1 MGITMENENL
11 TIDELIEKLNELTAV
26 HDELGELEAHP
37 QDAAEILTEIDT
49 LDSEQFLIIAS
60 TIPHD
65 YLAKI
70 ILELPEKLK
79 EKLYKLFSAEELA
92 QITTHLYTD
101 DIATMIND
109 IEEMNEDM
117 ASEVMEN
124 MQTEDREQLELLRSF
139 NENEAGSYMQT
150 EIFTALKDESVG
162 NAMKRLKQMKRNEE
176 IENVHQLYIIDAQD
190 AFVSSILLE
199 DLIMYGRDDIFDS
212 LDEED
217 INHLSVNAH
226 EDIHDVVNQFE
237 KYDVA
242 VLPVIDEKGILIGR
256 ITSDDIYDVIEKH
269 ATEQIYNLAGV
280 NESAE
285 SEEKFF
291 QVGKHRAIWLG
302 LNLLTAIAASLVI
315 GLFDATI
322 QSMVALAVLMP
333 IVASMGG
340 NAGTQSLAVTV
351 RQLAVGDIEFD
362 DAKETI
368 IKETLLALFSGI
380 IFAVVMG
387 IVAYAW
393 FQLPMLG
400 VVIGLSMIINLF
412 FAGFFGAVIPMLLTK
427 IGSDPAIGSSV
438 VLTTVTDIV
447 GFFSFLGLATLI
459 LL

>member
-1 MGITMENENL
+1 MEKENL
-11 TIDELIEKLNELTAV
+11 NLEELVDRLNALTTM
-26 HDELGELEAHP
+26 HDELGEMEAHP
-37 QDAAEILTEIDT
+37 QDAAETLEEIDAI
-49 LDSEQFLIIAS
+49 DSEQFLAVAS
-60 TIPHD
+60 SIPHE

-70 ILELPEKLK
+70 MLELPVKLK
-79 EKLYKLFSAEELA
+79 EKLYNLFSPEELA

-101 DIATMIND
+101 DVATMIND
-109 IEEMNEDM
+109 IEEMNEEM
-117 ASEVMEN
+117 ASAVMEN
-124 MQTEDREQLELLRSF
+124 MESEDREHIELLRSF

-150 EIFTALKDESVG
+150 EIFTALKNETVG
-162 NAMKRLKQMKRNEE
+162 SAMKRLKQMKRNEE
-176 IENVHQLYIIDAQD
+176 IENVHQLYIIDENKC
-190 AFVSSILLE
+190 FVSSILLE
-199 DLIMYGRDDIFDS
+199 DLIMYGRDDTFAT
-212 LDEED
+212 LDED
-217 INHLSVNAH
+217 DVNHLSVNVH
-226 EDIHDVVNQFE
+226 EDIHEVVNQFE

-242 VLPVIDEKGILIGR
+242 VLPVIDEAGTLIGR

-280 NESAE
+280 SESAE

-302 LNLLTAIAASLVI
+302 LNLVTAIAASLVI

-351 RQLAVGDIEFD
+351 RQLAIGDIEFE

-368 IKETLLALFSGI
+368 IKETLLALFSGT

-387 IVAYAW
+387 IVAYLW

-400 VVIGLSMIINLF
+400 VVIGLSMVINLI

-427 IGSDPAIGSSV
+427 VGSDPAIGSSV
-438 VLTTVTDIV
+438 VLTTVTDVV

>member
-1 MGITMENENL
+1 MEKENL
-11 TIDELIEKLNELTAV
+11 SLEELVDRLNALTAM
-26 HDELGELEAHP
+26 HDELGEMEAHP
-37 QDAAEILTEIDT
+37 QDAAEILEEIDAI
-49 LDSEQFLIIAS
+49 DSEQFLAVAS
-60 TIPHD
+60 SIPHE

-79 EKLYKLFSAEELA
+79 EKLYNLFSAEELA

-101 DIATMIND
+101 DVATMIND
-109 IEEMNEDM
+109 IEEMNEEM
-117 ASEVMEN
+117 ASAVMEN
-124 MQTEDREQLELLRSF
+124 MEVEDREQIELLRSF

-150 EIFTALKDESVG
+150 EIFTALKDETVG
-162 NAMKRLKQMKRNEE
+162 SAMKRLKQMKRNEE
-176 IENVHQLYIIDAQD
+176 IENVHQLYIIDENKC
-190 AFVSSILLE
+190 FVSSILLE
-199 DLIMYGRDDIFDS
+199 DLIMYGRDDIFAA

-217 INHLSVNAH
+217 VNHLSVNVH
-226 EDIHDVVNQFE
+226 EDIHEVVNQFE

-242 VLPVIDEKGILIGR
+242 VLPVIDEAGTLIGR

-269 ATEQIYNLAGV
+269 ATEQIYNLVGV
-280 NESAE
+280 SESAE

-302 LNLLTAIAASLVI
+302 LNLITAIAASLVI

-351 RQLAVGDIEFD
+351 RQLAIGDIEFE

-368 IKETLLALFSGI
+368 VKETLLALFSGT

-387 IVAYAW
+387 IVAYLW

-400 VVIGLSMIINLF
+400 VVIGLSMVINLF

-427 IGSDPAIGSSV
+427 VGSDPAIGSSV
-438 VLTTVTDIV
+438 VLTTVTDVV

>member
-1 MGITMENENL
+1 MMEKENSTLEELVSRLNLL
-11 TIDELIEKLNELTAV
+11 TSV
-26 HDELGELEAHP
+26 HNELGEMEAHP
-37 QDAAEILTEIDT
+37 QDAAETLEEIDH
-49 LDSEQFLIIAS
+49 LDPEHFLIVAS
-60 TIPHD
+60 SIPHE

-70 ILELPEKLK
+70 MLELPEKLK

-101 DIATMIND
+101 DVATMIND

-117 ASEVMEN
+117 ASAVMEN
-124 MQTEDREQLELLRSF
+124 METEDREQIELLRSF

-150 EIFTALKDESVG
+150 EIFTALQEESVG
-162 NAMKRLKQMKRNEE
+162 SAMKRLKQMKRKEE
-176 IENVHQLYIIDAQD
+176 IENVHQLYIIDEKQRFIA
-190 AFVSSILLE
+190 SILLE
-199 DLIMYGRDDIFDS
+199 DLIMYGRDDTFRT

-217 INHLSVNAH
+217 VNHLSVNAH

-242 VLPVIDEKGILIGR
+242 VLPVIDEDGRLIGR

-280 NESAE
+280 SESAE
-285 SEEKFF
+285 NEEKFF

-302 LNLLTAIAASLVI
+302 LNLITAIAASLVI
-315 GLFDATI
+315 GLFDATL

-351 RQLAVGDIEFD
+351 RQLAVGDIAFE

-368 IKETLLALFSGI
+368 LKETLLSLFSGT

-387 IVAYAW
+387 IVAYIW

-400 VVIGLSMIINLF
+400 VVIGLSMVINLI

-427 IGSDPAIGSSV
+427 AGSDPAIGSSV
-438 VLTTVTDIV
+438 VLTTVTDVV

>member
-1 MGITMENENL
+1 MVDNNTDLETL
-11 TIDELIEKLNELTAV
+11 TLQLKKFIII

-37 QDAAEILTEIDT
+37 QDAADILENIYTI
-49 LDSEQFLIIAS
+49 DSEHFLQLAS

-70 ILELPEKLK
+70 MLELSEKTK
-79 EKLYKLFSAEELA
+79 EKLYSLFSAEELA
-92 QITTHLYTD
+92 QITAQLYTD
-101 DIATMIND
+101 DATEMIRD
-109 IEEMNEDM
+109 IEEMNEEM
-117 ASEVMEN
+117 ASEVMAN
-124 MQTEDREQLELLRSF
+124 MEVEDRENIELLRSF
-139 NENEAGSYMQT
+139 DDNEAGSYMQT
-150 EIFTALKDESVG
+150 ELFSAQKDENIG
-162 NAMKRLKQMKRNEE
+162 NAMRRLKQMKREGN
-176 IENVHQLYIIDAQD
+176 IENVHQLYITNKKNRFMA
-190 AFVSSILLE
+190 SILLE
-199 DLIMYGRDDIFDS
+199 DLILYGRDDTFNS

-217 INHLSVNAH
+217 LNHLSVNVH
-226 EDIHDVVNQFE
+226 EDIHDVVNIFE
-237 KYDVA
+237 KYDIA
-242 VLPVIDEKGILIGR
+242 VLPVVDDKNTLLGR

-280 NESAE
+280 NESIE

-302 LNLLTAIAASLVI
+302 INLITAIIASLVI
-315 GLFDATI
+315 GLFDQTI
-322 QSMVALAVLMP
+322 QTLVALAVLMP

-351 RQLAVGDIEFD
+351 RQLSIGDISFE
-362 DAKETI
+362 DAKVTI
-368 IKETLLALFSGI
+368 IKETLLALFSGL

-387 IVAYAW
+387 IVAYLW
-393 FQLPMLG
+393 FDLPMLG

-412 FAGFFGAVIPMLLTK
+412 FAGLFGAVIPMVLTK
-427 IGSDPAIGSSV
+427 VGSDPAIGSSV